1 MLITK
6 RNARLFF
13 VILASAAAIALA
25 SPQQDKAQGTPQT
38 PRTAPAAADNK
49 MYLDV
54 VVSPKNGAPVGDL
67 SQQDFTLLDN
77 KSPQAITSFQAITG
91 REAPIF
97 VTIVLDAVNDDYR
110 TLTFSRMQIEKFLR
124 AEGGHLAYPVDLVVF
139 NDKGMENL
147 ANYSSDG
154 NALSATLDSDQI
166 GIRFITRSAGFYGA
180 AERLGLS
187 TNAIRQLA
195 MTLAAHP
202 GRNIVLWAS
211 PGWPILSGPSVQLS
225 SKDEDQIFADVVN
238 FSNLFRAA
246 RMTLY
251 AVNPLGSDESVFR
264 GTYYREFLK
273 GVSKPSQVLPGNVAL
288 QVLALQSGGLVFDFN
303 NDMSAQLQKCI
314 ADSAPYYEISFVPQP
329 SERPNEY
336 HQIEIKLA
344 KPGLTARTREGY
356 YAQPQHE
363 PRQ

>member
-1 MLITK
+1 MFITL
-6 RNARLFF
+6 RNIRLFL
-13 VILASAAAIALA
+13 VILAGAAAIIVA
-25 SPQQDKAQGTPQT
+25 SPQQDKAQGNPQT
-38 PRTAPAAADNK
+38 SAAAADNK

-77 KSPQAITSFQAITG
+77 KSPQAITSFRAVTG
-91 REAPIF
+91 REAPIS

-187 TNAIRQLA
+187 TNAMRQLA
-195 MTLAAHP
+195 TTLAAHP

-211 PGWPILSGPSVQLS
+211 PGWPILSGPGVQLS
-225 SKDEDQIFADVVN
+225 SKEEDQIFADIVN

-273 GVSKPSQVLPGNVAL
+273 GVSKPSQVVPGNVAL

-344 KPGLTARTREGY
+344 KSGLTARTREGY

-363 PRQ
+363 RRQ